1 MISPVMVASTDLKK
15 LFIDFFVLC
24 SIKWCRSLY
33 NADWKQMLS
42 PAHNNANI
50 ANYFNSISI
59 CSYKLSPKRKL
70 FLLFL
75 YYYSWFSIGLYNLKP
90 IEWE

>member
-1 MISPVMVASTDLKK
+1 
-15 LFIDFFVLC
+15 
-24 SIKWCRSLY
+24 
-33 NADWKQMLS
+33 MLS

-90 IEWE
+90 IERKQKKLAYDGEFGKLK

>member
-1 MISPVMVASTDLKK
+1 
-15 LFIDFFVLC
+15 
-24 SIKWCRSLY
+24 
-33 NADWKQMLS
+33 MLS

-75 YYYSWFSIGLYNLKP
+75 YYYSWFSIGLYTLKP
-90 IEWE
+90 IE